1 MVLLLTKG
9 YLKPRRRF
17 INIPKMCNLSD
28 ASEISCDLM
37 INSMKFIRE
46 LHYSLLIFN
55 RNELNVIMKTII
67 VI

>member
-1 MVLLLTKG
+1 MVLLLTKS

-17 INIPKMCNLSD
+17 IHIPKMYNFAD